1 MRPREALDL
10 ISNSIVRK
18 WCTSFL
24 PTTMTCSRD
33 RIREALKNI
42 LENRDGVA
50 GAKVLGVHLEGPFI
64 NPKKSGAQNF
74 LISQKPDI
82 TSYLRDLSEVF

>member
-1 MRPREALDL
+1 MDATKEALDI
-10 ISNSIVRK
+10 ISNSIVRSGV
-18 WCTSFL
+18 TSFL

-50 GAKVLGVHLEGPFI
+50 GAKVLGVPPRRTI
-64 NPKKSGAQNF
+64 YKSKKEWCTK
-74 LISQKPDI
+74 L
-82 TSYLRDLSEVF
+82 